1 MAKGFRAAAA
11 DWVGMVVYRGFETR
25 RFLQGQLT
33 IETERFP
40 VGSWTWGGYLTDKGR
55 MLATY
60 VALSLENHEIG
71 LVMDKGL
78 IDGTLKRLKRYQL
91 RAKTE
96 PEIDGRAWTATVGE
110 DLGQGGSRFL
120 RNVDGAEIT
129 VPLGGGAALRIAT
142 TDRAAKDPAVED
154 GFRVACARQG
164 MPWLTAPL
172 QDRLTAHMVSLDLAG
187 GIDFNK
193 GCYLGQEIVVRSH
206 HRGAIKKRAFV
217 VTGKGAAPEQG
228 TELLSGV
235 HGGQAAGQFVY
246 GGAEGDGFC
255 GLAALRKDAAG
266 GELEL
271 EDGREV
277 SASPPP
283 YGLIDE
289 KFEKA

>member
-1 MAKGFRAAAA
+1 MAEGSHRATAA
-11 DWVGMVVYRGFETR
+11 DWVGMVVFRGLETR
-25 RFLQGQLT
+25 HFLQGQLS
-33 IETERFP
+33 IETEQFP
-40 VGSWTWGGYLTDKGR
+40 VGSWTWGGYLSPKGR
-55 MLATY
+55 LLATY
-60 VALSLENHEIG
+60 AALSLEDHGIG

-78 IDGTLKRLKRYQL
+78 VDVALKKLKRYKM

-96 PEIDGRAWTATVGE
+96 FEVDRRPWAATVGE

-120 RNVDGAEIT
+120 RGTDGADLI
-129 VPLGGGAALRIAT
+129 VPLGGGAALRSAGPGQSS
-142 TDRAAKDPAVED
+142 AKAVED
-154 GFRVACARQG
+154 EFWATCARQG
-164 MPWLTAPL
+164 IPWLTAPL
-172 QDRLTAHMVSLDLAG
+172 QDALTAHMVSLDLAG

-193 GCYLGQEIVVRSH
+193 GCYVGQEIVVRSH

-217 VTGKGAAPEQG
+217 VTGKGGPPEPG

-246 GGAEGDGFC
+246 GGAEGDGFR

-277 SASPPP
+277 EASPPP
-283 YGLIDE
+283 YGLVDE